1 MQVIYPPWLKPG
13 DRLKVIAPSGNLRSK
28 VEFDQGVAIWRSHGY
43 KIDISPQCDLT
54 TGYLAGKDTDRRN
67 ALQEAW
73 EDPRYQGIICARGGY
88 GSARILENWE
98 WERLDLSSPKWLIGF
113 SDVTALLWSLS
124 QAGIASIHGPV
135 LTTLSSEP
143 DWSIKRL
150 FSLVKGEKVPPLQG
164 KGWGG
169 GQVTGTLLPGNLTV
183 ATHLLN
189 TPHQPPLNDVIIALE
204 EVNEAPYRIDRLLT
218 YWKMLGK
225 LQQVKAIALGRFS
238 GCVVSPNI
246 SSWETMEVLSDR
258 LEDLGIPIVSDLPF
272 GHSGANAALIV
283 GERVE
288 LDGDRGLLTT
298 L

>member
-1 MQVIYPPWLKPG
+1 MQVVYPPFLKPG

-28 VEFDQGVAIWRSHGY
+28 VEFDQGVAIWRSQGY
-43 KIDISPQCDLT
+43 ELDISPQCDLT
-54 TGYLAGKDTDRRN
+54 TGYLAGKDSDRCN

-73 EDPRYQGIICARGGY
+73 ADPQCRGIICARGGY
-88 GSARILENWE
+88 GSARILENWDPKG
-98 WERLDLSSPKWLIGF
+98 LDLSSPKWLIGF
-113 SDVTALLWSLS
+113 SDVTALLWSLGK
-124 QAGIASIHGPV
+124 AGVASIHGPV

-150 FSLVKGEKVPPLQG
+150 FSLIKGEKVPPLQG

-169 GQVTGTLLPGNLTV
+169 KKVTGTLLPGNLTV

-189 TPHQPPLNDVIIALE
+189 TPHQPPFNDVILALE

-218 YWKMLGK
+218 YWRMLGK

-238 GCVVSPNI
+238 GCEVSPNI
-246 SSWETMEVLSDR
+246 SSWETMEVLRDR

-272 GHSGANAALIV
+272 GHGGANAALIV
-283 GERVE
+283 GDRVE
-288 LDGDRGLLTT
+288 LDSDRGLVTT
-298 L
+298 

>member
-1 MQVIYPPWLKPG
+1 MQVVYPPFLKPG

-28 VEFDQGVAIWRSHGY
+28 VEFDQGVAIWRSQGY
-43 KIDISPQCDLT
+43 ELDLSPQCDLT
-54 TGYLAGKDTDRRN
+54 TGYLAGKDSDRCN

-73 EDPRYQGIICARGGY
+73 ADPQCRGIICARGGY
-88 GSARILENWE
+88 GSARILENWS
-98 WERLDLSSPKWLIGF
+98 WSDSPKWLIGF

-124 QAGIASIHGPV
+124 QVGIASIHGPV

-150 FSLVKGEKVPPLQG
+150 FSLIKGEKVPPLQG

-169 GQVTGTLLPGNLTV
+169 KKVTGTLLPGNLTV

-189 TPHQPPLNDVIIALE
+189 TSHQPPFNDVILALE

-218 YWKMLGK
+218 YWRMLGK

-238 GCVVSPNI
+238 GCEVSPNI
-246 SSWETMEVLSDR
+246 SSWETMEVLRDR

-272 GHSGANAALIV
+272 GHRGANAALIV
-283 GERVE
+283 GDRVE
-288 LDGDRGLLTT
+288 LDSDRGLVTT
-298 L
+298 LDS